1 MKNILTVFKKE
12 VLDTFRDKRT
22 LITSIIIPLVLLP
35 AIIMVTSRIQEN
47 AMEDSFSKKIKIGW
61 VNESGNSTLENNW
74 KLDTTLQIIPCAS
87 VGILT
92 DSVREEKYD
101 AGIVIDKDF
110 SQNLANSSSGKIQLF
125 YNSKEEAYKSRVLQ
139 KLEFYKQSLLVNRLQ
154 ELQLKPQQIT
164 PMVIEEKDVAT
175 NQQLFGKYFGG
186 FLPYI
191 FIIFCFLGCMLVVI
205 DLFTGEK
212 ERSTLETILTSPV
225 NRMEIMIGKMGVA
238 VLIGVLTAILS
249 ITGILLYVRFGAE
262 SLPPEVIDL
271 VSEIFDA
278 PFILTLILMLI
289 PLTIFFTGMLIPLA
303 IYARNFKEAQSIV
316 SPMNFVII
324 LPAMVA
330 MFPGVKLTLVTA
342 MIPITNIALCTKYM
356 IAGDSIAPYLPVVV
370 TSLIVY
376 AALAIL
382 LSYRQ
387 FSRESNL
394 IR

>member
-1 MKNILTVFKKE
+1 MKNIITVFKKE
-12 VLDTFRDKRT
+12 VLDTFRDRRT
-22 LITSIIIPLVLLP
+22 LITSIVIPLVLLP
-35 AIIMVTSRIQEN
+35 AIIMISTKIQEN
-47 AMEDSFSKKIKIGW
+47 AMEDNFSKKIKVGW
-61 VNESGNSTLENNW
+61 LDEGGNSPLTALW
-74 KLDTTLQIIPCAS
+74 KQDTAMEIIACPSIAAM
-87 VGILT
+87 T
-92 DSVREEKYD
+92 DSVRNERYD

-110 SQNLANSSSGKIQLF
+110 NQNVATSASGKIQLF
-125 YNSKEEAYKSRVLQ
+125 YNSKEDAFKDRVNQ
-139 KLEFYKQSLLVNRLQ
+139 KLELYKRSLLSNRLQ
-154 ELQLKPQQIT
+154 ELNLNPQQIT
-164 PMVIEEKDVAT
+164 PLVVEEKDVAT

-225 NRMEIMIGKMGVA
+225 NRMEILVGKMGVA

-262 SLPPEVIDL
+262 SLPPEVISLISD
-271 VSEIFDA
+271 IFDV
-278 PFILTLILMLI
+278 PFVLTLILMLI

-316 SPMNFVII
+316 SPMNFLII
-324 LPAMVA
+324 MPAMVA

-356 IAGDSIAPYLPVVV
+356 IAGDSIAMYLPVVV
-370 TSLIVY
+370 ISLIVY
-376 AALAIL
+376 ASLAVL

-387 FSRESNL
+387 FSKESNL